1 MQLQKILIRLLKRL
15 KKNARRKSV
24 GFDRFLEQIDHSGL
38 QKHFEFKWFTW
49 FMLGWF
55 YLNSF

>member
-24 GFDRFLEQIDHSGL
+24 GFDRVLEQIDHSGL
-38 QKHFEFKWFTW
+38 RKHFEFKWFT
-49 FMLGWF
+49 LGWF
-55 YLNSF
+55 FLNSF